1 MDFLFLFDDLTV
13 DGFSLLMFSGESC
26 QKELIVLVTDTWS
39 SNVLTVE
46 QFGDD
51 NCSFLAL
58 LDDRWLVGLFV
69 NDSWSIDILTGEQ
82 FRVDSWS
89 GLALLDDTWLVGL
102 FVNGSLSTGDLLEYE
117 QELTKSMISRSESYS
132 PSSIGIDWSSARIRP
147 WLKLWCPSS
156 RFELWCSSPK
166 LFDCWPLSWTLDLWP
181 RFEILP
187 SERLFEAGRTNL
199 WK

>member
-51 NCSFLAL
+51 NCSFLAP

-69 NDSWSIDILTGEQ
+69 NDSWSIGDLTGEQ
-82 FRVDSWS
+82 FEID
-89 GLALLDDTWLVGL
+89 L
-102 FVNGSLSTGDLLEYE
+102 DLL
-117 QELTKSMISRSESYS
+117 LAGSRREV
-132 PSSIGIDWSSARIRP
+132 
-147 WLKLWCPSS
+147 C
-156 RFELWCSSPK
+156 
-166 LFDCWPLSWTLDLWP
+166 
-181 RFEILP
+181 
-187 SERLFEAGRTNL
+187 ERSQGRMQAGA
-199 WK
+199 